1 MCEEIRQVI
10 NNGNTFTFTSKK
22 TLEPVIGEEVLTTV
36 EECYFHLI
44 KSQI

>member
-1 MCEEIRQVI
+1 MV
-10 NNGNTFTFTSKK
+10 NTFTFTSKK
-22 TLEPVIGEEVLTTV
+22 TLELVISEGVFTTV